1 MVNEQNLVEE
11 LNEQEIDAVA
21 GGTPDTEGSGGVR
34 GSHA

>member
-1 MVNEQNLVEE
+1 MNREDVFVEE